1 MRIIVEKNKSLK
13 DMTLEELWGLF
24 PIVLVPHNHKWTD
37 WAKQEIE
44 LLSALLARYNPII
57 SHIGS
62 TAIPNIQAKP
72 IVDILVEV
80 SADADWQP
88 IKDIMEANGYIC
100 MSESEK
106 RVSFNKGYT
115 LKGYADKV
123 FHIHF
128 HRTEDNNEVLFR
140 DYLMEH
146 PDIAREY
153 EQLKIFLLL
162 KYKNNRN
169 GHTDAKSDFIQRII
183 QTIQTEPLD
192 RKNS

>member
-1 MRIIVEKNKSLK
+1 
-13 DMTLEELWGLF
+13 
-24 PIVLVPHNHKWTD
+24 
-37 WAKQEIE
+37 
-44 LLSALLARYNPII
+44 
-57 SHIGS
+57 
-62 TAIPNIQAKP
+62 
-72 IVDILVEV
+72 
-80 SADADWQP
+80 
-88 IKDIMEANGYIC
+88 

-169 GHTDAKSDFIQRII
+169 GYTDAKSDFIQRII